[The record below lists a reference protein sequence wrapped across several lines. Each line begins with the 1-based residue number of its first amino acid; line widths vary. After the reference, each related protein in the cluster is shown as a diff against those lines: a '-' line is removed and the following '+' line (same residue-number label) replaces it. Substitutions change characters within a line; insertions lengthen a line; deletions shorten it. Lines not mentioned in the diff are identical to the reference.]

1 MSPRYQIKKK
11 APGSGLF
18 IMWDLKMYNDSSPL
32 YKMLDSSIS
41 GLGYELLGFEQIQDA
56 GESVL
61 RIYIDHENGIV
72 VDDCGIVSRHI
83 SGVLDVEDLV
93 KGQYYLEVSSPGLD
107 RPLFKLAHYAKF
119 SGSVAKIKLSRML
132 DGRRK
137 FQGELRGVDEQ
148 NVIIVLPGPT
158 GHEEDTQEVS
168 IPFNMID
175 SGRIVPDL

>member
-1 MSPRYQIKKK
+1 
-11 APGSGLF
+11 
-18 IMWDLKMYNDSSPL
+18 MYNDGSPL
-32 YKMLDSSIS
+32 YKMLDSSIR
-41 GLGYELLGFEQIQDA
+41 GLGYELLGFEQVQDA
-56 GESVL
+56 GGAVL

-93 KGQYYLEVSSPGLD
+93 KGQYFLEVSSPGID
-107 RPLFKLAHYAKF
+107 RPLFKLEHYEKF

-137 FQGELRGVDEQ
+137 FQGELRGINDQ
-148 NVIIVLPGPT
+148 NIVIILAGST
-158 GHEEDTQEVS
+158 GHEDETQEIS

-175 SGRIVPDL
+175 SGRIVPDI